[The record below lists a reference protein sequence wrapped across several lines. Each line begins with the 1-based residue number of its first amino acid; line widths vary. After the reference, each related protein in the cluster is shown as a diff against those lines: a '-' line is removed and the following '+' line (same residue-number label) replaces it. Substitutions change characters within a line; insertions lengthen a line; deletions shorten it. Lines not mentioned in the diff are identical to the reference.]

1 MSSTAQAN
9 PLDKLLTQHPVPTWR
24 NAAWPVMALIIFGL
38 IWSNFSKLDEVSV
51 APGEVIPLGK
61 SKVIQH
67 LEGGIVQD
75 LFIKEGDVVRAG
87 QTLMQLDLGSGG
99 ANLQELQVRLD
110 SELLTR
116 ARLAAE
122 STGLETPDFPA
133 EVAARVPDQALA
145 QRQAFDARK
154 RQLAAGLAVMH
165 ELVKQRKLEVQELE
179 ARLRATTNNLASAR
193 ERFKISEDLLK
204 DGLTSRVDHL
214 QLGAEVETLNGELGS
229 IRAGI
234 PRARAAVSEA
244 ERRVQEDES
253 RFRREAQDELNKTEQ
268 TIGRISELLKK
279 ATEQG
284 VRAEIKSPI
293 DGVIINLAFTA
304 EGNVVKPGEPI
315 MEIVPTGEN
324 LVIESRLN
332 PTDRGYVAEGQKAL
346 VKISTYDFAR
356 YGGLEAEVILVAAD
370 TSLDEN
376 GMPYFRVV
384 VQPEKS
390 YLGQTKGF
398 LPIMPGMEA
407 TVDIRTGQKTVMDY
421 LVKPVLKLKEEAF
434 RER

>member
-1 MSSTAQAN
+1 MTAAAN
-9 PLDKLLTQHPVPTWR
+9 PLDQLLHSHPVPTWR
-24 NAAWPVMALIIFGL
+24 NAAWPVMALILLAFA
-38 IWSNFSKLDEVSV
+38 WSNFAKLDEVAV

-67 LEGGIVQD
+67 LEGGIIED
-75 LFIKEGDVVRAG
+75 LFIKEGDIVSAG

-99 ANLQELQVRLD
+99 ANIQELQVRLD

-116 ARLAAE
+116 ARLHAE
-122 STGLETPDFPA
+122 AEGISTPTFPA
-133 EVAARVPDQALA
+133 EVAARVPDQAIA
-145 QRQAFDARK
+145 QRQAFEARK
-154 RQLAAGLAVMH
+154 RQLAAGLAVLN

-179 ARLRATTNNLASAR
+179 ARLRATRNNLASAQ
-193 ERFKISEDLLK
+193 ERFKISENLLK

-214 QLGAEVETLNGELGS
+214 QLEGEVETLKGELQS
-229 IRAGI
+229 IQAGI

-244 ERRVQEDES
+244 ERRVAEDET

-268 TIGRISELLKK
+268 TIGRITELLRK
-279 ATEQG
+279 AEEQG

-304 EGNVVKPGEPI
+304 VGNVIKPGEPI

-324 LVIESRLN
+324 MVIESRLN
-332 PTDRGYVAEGQKAL
+332 PTDRGYVTEGQKAL

-356 YGGLEAEVILVAAD
+356 YGGLDAEVILVAAD

-390 YLGQTKGF
+390 YLGQTRGF

-407 TVDIRTGQKTVMDY
+407 TVDIHTGQKTVMDY
-421 LVKPVLKLKEEAF
+421 LIKPVLKLKHEAF